1 MYSDFT
7 VNPIGIIRSPFKKPG
22 QAPRQGREQ
31 GAPGEI
37 EVFEGFEDGLQDI
50 EGCTHLIVFFWMNEA
65 NRNRLAATPPHTG
78 KTHSVFGSRS
88 PHRPRPIGMT
98 VVELL
103 GLQGRRPRIKRIDAT
118 DGAPAID
125 IKPYVPALY
134 SVPHARVKHSRGDS

>member
-37 EVFEGFEDGLQDI
+37 EVFEGFEDGLQNI
-50 EGCTHLIVFFWMNEA
+50 EGCAHPVVFLWMIEV
-65 NRNRLAATPPHTG
+65 NRNRLG
-78 KTHSVFGSRS
+78 VFGSRS

-134 SVPHARVKHSRGDS
+134 SVPHARVKHSRRDS